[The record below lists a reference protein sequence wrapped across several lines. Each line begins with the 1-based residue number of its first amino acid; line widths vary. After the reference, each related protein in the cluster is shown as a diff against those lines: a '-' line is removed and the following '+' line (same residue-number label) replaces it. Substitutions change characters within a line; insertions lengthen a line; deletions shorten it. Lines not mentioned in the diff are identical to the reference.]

1 MEYDENNEK
10 LQAEIAQL
18 QALNGQYK
26 MSNEGLRA
34 GLSQLSR
41 IQGTEVI
48 EGQHRN
54 QDWTT
59 VRDKEFKTK
68 WQPKVKDE
76 ELTGLDRQESRAEK
90 FRQRRRSWQAWRQA
104 SEERYTNYVAKQPP
118 RPHNEPD

>member
-34 GLSQLSR
+34 ELSQLSR
-41 IQGTEVI
+41 IPGTEAI

-54 QDWTT
+54 QDWTP

-104 SEERYTNYVAKQPP
+104 SEQRYTDYVAKQAG
-118 RPHNEPD
+118 RAHKEPD